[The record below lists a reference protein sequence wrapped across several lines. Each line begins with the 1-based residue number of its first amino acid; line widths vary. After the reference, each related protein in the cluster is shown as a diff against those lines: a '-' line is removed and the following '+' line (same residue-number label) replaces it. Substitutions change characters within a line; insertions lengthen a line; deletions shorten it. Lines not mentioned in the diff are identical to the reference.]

1 MRILAVDPGR
11 KRIGIALSDPTSTIA
26 SPLMV
31 LNHVSRVVDAAM
43 IAALAKEHGVGKIIV
58 GQSLDVEGQPNVEG
72 RSAAR
77 LAASIRT
84 QTDLP
89 VLLWDESYSTQQAQQ
104 AQLVLGSPKKKRQG
118 HLDDLAAAVILQSY
132 LDAQIKDE

>member
-1 MRILAVDPGR
+1 MRILAVDPGQ

-26 SPLMV
+26 NPLIV
-31 LNHVSRVVDAAM
+31 FDHVSRVVDAAE
-43 IAALAKEHGVGKIIV
+43 IVGLAKEHGAGKIIV
-58 GQSLDVEGQPNVEG
+58 GQSLDEEGQPTMEG

-77 LAASIRT
+77 LAGAIRT
-84 QTDLP
+84 QSDLP
-89 VLLWDESYSTQQAQQ
+89 VLLWDESYSTQQARQTR
-104 AQLVLGSPKKKRQG
+104 LVLGYPRQKRQG